1 MTYGW
6 NAFYIFKISSPR
18 THVRHLREKHKNAI
32 IEAVDDAVKLEVR
45 INFKN
50 HLQMTTREKTGLPR
64 SRGRFRHKAL
74 RHYERIWPML
84 KVVHNSAIYFFFSK
98 FISLITQDK
107 WLYFTSWFLVNFTFF
122 WSESRWNIKAV
133 LLCRRKLNYN
143 I

>member
-6 NAFYIFKISSPR
+6 NALLILKISSPR

-32 IEAVDDAVKLEVR
+32 IEAVDDAEKLQVR

-74 RHYERIWPML
+74 KHYERIWSML
-84 KVVHNSAIYFFFSK
+84 QVVHNSAIYFFFSK

-107 WLYFTSWFLVNFTFF
+107 WLLHFLVPRKFHLFGVRVDGI
-122 WSESRWNIKAV
+122 SRQYYFVDGN
-133 LLCRRKLNYN
+133 
-143 I
+143 

>member
-6 NAFYIFKISSPR
+6 NALLILKISSPR

-32 IEAVDDAVKLEVR
+32 IEAVDDAEKLEVR

-64 SRGRFRHKAL
+64 SRHKAL
-74 RHYERIWPML
+74 KHYERIWSML
-84 KVVHNSAIYFFFSK
+84 QVVHNSAIYFFFSK

-122 WSESRWNIKAV
+122 GVRVDGISRQYYFVDGN
-133 LLCRRKLNYN
+133 
-143 I
+143 

>member
-6 NAFYIFKISSPR
+6 NALLILKISSPR
-18 THVRHLREKHKNAI
+18 THVRHLREKHKNTI
-32 IEAVDDAVKLEVR
+32 REAVDDAEKLEVR

-74 RHYERIWPML
+74 KHYERIWSML
-84 KVVHNSAIYFFFSK
+84 QVVHNSAIYFFSANLLVS
-98 FISLITQDK
+98 SLK
-107 WLYFTSWFLVNFTFF
+107 ALLYFLVPRKFHLF

>member
-6 NAFYIFKISSPR
+6 NALLILKISSPR

-32 IEAVDDAVKLEVR
+32 REAVDDAEKLEVR

-74 RHYERIWPML
+74 KHYERIWSML
-84 KVVHNSAIYFFFSK
+84 QVVHNSAIYFFFSK

-122 WSESRWNIKAV
+122 GVRVDGISRQYYFVDGN
-133 LLCRRKLNYN
+133 
-143 I
+143 